1 MAVQQEI
8 KSQLAKLLAT
18 EDIVVEHKQVET
30 AQFNVHT
37 RVLILPL
44 WEKASNAVYD
54 MLVGHEVGHAL
65 FTPDQD
71 PPKHI
76 PHQFMNVVEDARIEK
91 LMKRKYAGLAKSFYH
106 GYNELHDQDFFDL
119 EDEDIDN
126 FNLADRAN
134 LYFKIGSFLD
144 IPFSA
149 PEKEIISLIQNAE
162 TFTDTIAAAEALYNY
177 CQQEQEKQKEFL
189 EQAEQAKLDFEND
202 SDDSGDSIASVPTD
216 LDPTV
221 PDTDAS
227 APLEDRSD
235 STPSDDR
242 MVNPGSTIDD
252 LDVHTFD
259 SLDSKLKDLV
269 NTNGVEN
276 VYVEVPKVDLD
287 TVIASNK
294 EVHDDIQKFWDVSEV
309 EFSKAKG
316 GAEERY
322 GKSSN
327 WYPETLFGN
336 VDLEY
341 RKFKKE
347 AQKEVSYLVKE
358 FECKKAASSYARAT
372 TSRTGVLDTSQ
383 LHSYRYNEDLFKK
396 VTTLAD
402 GKNHGLVFILDWS
415 GSMQYVLQDTL
426 KQLYNLIWFC
436 RKVQIPFEVY
446 AFTNEW
452 SGRRYS
458 YSECEYENT
467 EPKLCYEEKEGSLV
481 VDTDFNLMNLLTS
494 KVNGKTLEQQM
505 INIWR
510 IAESFTS
517 SHGSQGV
524 FYRYPPRL
532 SLSGT
537 PLNESLVALHQIL
550 PKFQKENGVEKTQC
564 IILTDGEAHQLSHN
578 TQVKRSWEDDLYM
591 GRNRSH
597 GDRCFLRDRKLG
609 RTYRLGWGYHEFT
622 DALIRNLKDKFPSTN
637 FIGIR
642 VLASRDAKS
651 FMRLYYHNAHY
662 GYDNSKEYDTIMND
676 WKRNKSFNI
685 KNSGYDAYFG
695 LSSSALSQD
704 SEFDVDDSATKAQ
717 IKRAF
722 VKSLKTKK
730 LNKKVLG
737 EFISLVA

>member
-1 MAVQQEI
+1 
-8 KSQLAKLLAT
+8 
-18 EDIVVEHKQVET
+18 
-30 AQFNVHT
+30 
-37 RVLILPL
+37 
-44 WEKASNAVYD
+44 

-65 FTPDQD
+65 FTPNED
-71 PPKHI
+71 PPEGI
-76 PHQFMNVVEDARIEK
+76 PHNFLNVCEDARIEK
-91 LMKRKYAGLAKSFYH
+91 LMKRKYMGLAKSFYN

-134 LYFKIGSFLD
+134 LYFKIGSFFDLS
-144 IPFSA
+144 FSA
-149 PEKEIISLIQNAE
+149 PEKEIITLIKNAE
-162 TFTDTIAAAEALYNY
+162 TFTDTIAAAKALYNY
-177 CQQEQEKQKEFL
+177 CKQEQEKQKEFL
-189 EQAEQAKLDFEND
+189 ERAEQAKLDFEHD
-202 SDDSGDSIASVPTD
+202 SQGSGNSDISGDSDNES
-216 LDPTV
+216 TV
-221 PDTDAS
+221 SDTDS
-227 APLEDRSD
+227 SPSMEDRSD
-235 STPSDDR
+235 STPSNDR
-242 MVNPGSTIDD
+242 VVDSGSTIDD
-252 LDVHTFD
+252 LDVQTLD

-269 NTNGVEN
+269 NTGGQEN
-276 VYVEVPKVDLD
+276 QYTEIPKVNLD
-287 TVIASNK
+287 SVIASN
-294 EVHDDIQKFWDVSEV
+294 ENVHADIQQYWDISEV
-309 EFSKAKG
+309 EYAQSKQQCIENHGRLTEYYSESLFDNAD
-316 GAEERY
+316 
-322 GKSSN
+322 SS
-327 WYPETLFGN
+327 F
-336 VDLEY
+336 

-358 FECKKAASSYARAT
+358 FECKKAASAYARAT

-467 EPKLCYEEKEGSLV
+467 EPKLSYVEKEGSLV
-481 VDTDFNLMNLLTS
+481 VDTDFNLMNLITS

-517 SHGSQGV
+517 SHGHQV

-537 PLNESLVALHQIL
+537 PLNESLVSLHQIL

-564 IILTDGEAHQLSHN
+564 IVLTDGEAHQLSHN

-662 GYDNSKEYDTIMND
+662 GYDNSKEYDTIIND
-676 WKRNKSFNI
+676 WRKNKSFNI

>member
-1 MAVQQEI
+1 MPVQQEI

-18 EDIVVEHKQVET
+18 EDIIVEHKQVET
-30 AQFNVHT
+30 AQFNVQT
-37 RVLILPL
+37 RVLILPI

-65 FTPDQD
+65 FTPNED
-71 PPKHI
+71 PPEEI
-76 PHQFMNVVEDARIEK
+76 PHNFLNVCEDARIEK
-91 LMKRKYAGLAKSFYH
+91 LMKRKYMGLAKSFYN

-177 CQQEQEKQKEFL
+177 CKQEQEKQKEFL
-189 EQAEQAKLDFEND
+189 ENTEQAKLDFEND
-202 SDDSGDSIASVPTD
+202 SDDSGDSSTSIPTD

-242 MVNPGSTIDD
+242 VVDSGSTVDD
-252 LDVHTFD
+252 LDVHTLD
-259 SLDSKLKDLV
+259 SLETKLKDLV

-276 VYVEVPKVDLD
+276 VYVEVPKVNLD
-287 TVIASNK
+287 TVIASNE
-294 EVHDDIQKFWDVSEV
+294 EVHNDIQQYWDVSEV
-309 EFSKAKG
+309 EFSKSKQER
-316 GAEERY
+316 EEKY
-322 GKSSN
+322 GN
-327 WYPETLFGN
+327 NCGYPESLFGN

-341 RKFKKE
+341 RKFKKD

-372 TSRTGVLDTSQ
+372 TSRTGILDTSQ

-402 GKNHGLVFILDWS
+402 GKNHGLVFVLDWS

-436 RKVQIPFEVY
+436 KKVQIPFEVY

-452 SGRRYS
+452 SGRRYN
-458 YSECEYENT
+458 YSGCEYENT
-467 EPKLCYEEKEGSLV
+467 ELKKHYEEKEGSLV

-510 IAESFTS
+510 IAQSFTTS
-517 SHGSQGV
+517 YHQS

-537 PLNESLVALHQIL
+537 PLNEALVSLHQIL

-564 IILTDGEAHQLSHN
+564 IVLTDGEAHQLPHN
-578 TQVKRSWEDDLYM
+578 TEVKRAWEDDLYM
-591 GRNRSH
+591 GRNNTS

-609 RTYRLGWGYHEFT
+609 KTYQLGYQYHKFT
-622 DALIRNLKDKFPSTN
+622 DGLIRNLKDRFPTTN

-642 VLASRDAKS
+642 VLPARDAKS
-651 FMRLYYHNAHY
+651 FMRLYYHNEHY
-662 GYDNSKEYDTIMND
+662 GYNTSKEYDTIMND
-676 WKRNKSFNI
+676 WKKNKSFNI

-695 LSSSALSQD
+695 LSSAALSQD
-704 SEFDVDDSATKAQ
+704 AEFNVDDSATKAQ